1 MDPFVY
7 CRDTLLKKDY
17 EGYLLSLAYPSG
29 HRYQFVLRALN
40 VELVQIRETA
50 KNDLAGLMRF
60 RWYSDQVERVFDTAE
75 ASKNIRSDGS
85 IKGSG
90 HPVID
95 ALKIMLYRDK
105 VPVDRNSIMALISA
119 RQNDF
124 MQQRYDTLDEFQ
136 HHCRATYGN
145 LLQLYGQ
152 VSDHTSSPN
161 KVSINQIASVVGMSN
176 LLRSVVPNA
185 QSGRVLVP
193 SHLLED
199 YSLTADKL
207 VNLIQKGPQQ
217 QSSDNER
224 QFVELTKHIAGEL
237 EKELGNLKAESSQ
250 SSSSTDLAQYL
261 NALPAQL
268 FVQKLKRNQFNLL
281 SIKNPRLQTL
291 PLRLFVSVKLR
302 RWI

>member
-1 MDPFVY
+1 MDPFV
-7 CRDTLLKKDY
+7 KKDY
-17 EGYLLSLAYPSG
+17 EGYLLSLAYPAG
-29 HRYQFVLRALN
+29 HKYQFVLRALN
-40 VELVQIRETA
+40 VELAQIRETA

-60 RWYSDQVERVFDTAE
+60 RWYSDQVERIFDTIG
-75 ASKNIRSDGS
+75 ASKDVRSDGS

-105 VPVDRNSIMALISA
+105 VHIDRNFVMALISA

-124 MQQRYDTLDEFQ
+124 MRQRYDTLDEYQ
-136 HHCRATYGN
+136 DHCRATYGN

-152 VSDHTSSPN
+152 VSDHTSSLN
-161 KVSINQIASVVGMSN
+161 NVSINQIASVVGVSN

-185 QSGRVLVP
+185 QFGRVLLP
-193 SHLLED
+193 SHLLKD
-199 YSLTADKL
+199 YNLTADKL

-224 QFVELTKHIAGEL
+224 QFAELTKYITGNL

-250 SSSSTDLAQYL
+250 SSSTTNLAQYL

-268 FVQKLKRNQFNLL
+268 FVQKLKRNQFKIL
-281 SIKNPRLQTL
+281 SINNPRLQTL